1 MLVIHGLLKQVIKNG
16 KDKPENKSDTH
27 KFDFS
32 I

>member
-1 MLVIHGLLKQVIKNG
+1 MLVIHGWLKQAIKNG
-16 KDKPENKSDTH
+16 KDRQENKSDTH